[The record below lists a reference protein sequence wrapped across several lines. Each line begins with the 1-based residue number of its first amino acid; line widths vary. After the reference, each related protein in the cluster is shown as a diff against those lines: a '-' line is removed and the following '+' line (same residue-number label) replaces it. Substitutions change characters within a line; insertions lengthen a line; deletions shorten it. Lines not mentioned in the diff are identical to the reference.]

1 MKRKA
6 LSSLY
11 DFILTLFTGQ
21 ILFWKRQSSGEGPVR
36 SAINLILS
44 QLPRRGEVFSDI
56 CSGFIKLG
64 GQNFVYTHLKFTG
77 ILWYWVPEAEVTRQF
92 EMCNFDFC
100 FKSFHGVNFINVLRN
115 WRHMFVEYSLDQS
128 MLKFSELHFFEWH
141 VYDILV
147 H

>member
-1 MKRKA
+1 M
-6 LSSLY
+6 
-11 DFILTLFTGQ
+11 TLFWHYSRVKYCFGKGNQ
-21 ILFWKRQSSGEGPVR
+21 VERDQPAQPF
-36 SAINLILS
+36 NLILS
-44 QLPRRGEVFSDI
+44 QLPRLGEVFSDI

-128 MLKFSELHFFEWH
+128 MLKFSELQFFEWH